1 MVARLRDDAALLDW
15 IAKMRGWKPET
26 LRQLALELYLGLGR
40 RKEGYRFYL
49 RYWPQAPVAGEGRAR
64 YPLAF
69 GKPWLW
75 RGAYLTFAQTV
86 YVTEGETDAIAL
98 IDAGIETDPGTIAVA
113 IPSASTF
120 NEEWVQLF
128 RSKDVV
134 LAFDADDAGQGA
146 TLKVSKLL
154 LPFVRS
160 LKANQMG
167 GTTTCLLVPPKTSA
181 IFIKVS
187 GARTWFER

>member
-1 MVARLRDDAALLDW
+1 MLAGVPDGCASARRRSAARLDRQDARLEARD
-15 IAKMRGWKPET
+15 IATTG
-26 LRQLALELYLGLGR
+26 A
-40 RKEGYRFYL
+40 
-49 RYWPQAPVAGEGRAR
+49 RAIPR
-64 YPLAF
+64 V
-69 GKPWLW
+69 GT
-75 RGAYLTFAQTV
+75 TFAQTV